1 MAGQAPESIHQAF
14 MAAFNAGD
22 AAGLLALYEPEA
34 SLMPAPGQVVTGR
47 AAIGEALGGFLA
59 LKGRMTIE
67 TVRVIEAG
75 DLALLHGAW
84 ILSGTGPDGSAIEM
98 AGRNAEVVRR
108 QADGS
113 WLFAIDNPFGD
124 A

>member
-1 MAGQAPESIHQAF
+1 MAVQRPEEIHEAF
-14 MAAFNAGD
+14 TTAFNAGD
-22 AAGLLALYEPEA
+22 AAALLALFEPDA
-34 SLMPAPGQVVTGR
+34 ALAPAPGQVVTGR
-47 AAIGEALGGFLA
+47 AAIGEVLAGFLA

-67 TVRVIEAG
+67 TVRVIRSG
-75 DLALLHGAW
+75 DVALLHGAW

-98 AGRNAEVVRR
+98 AGRNAEVARR

-113 WLFAIDNPFGD
+113 WQFVVDNPFGD

>member
-1 MAGQAPESIHQAF
+1 MAVQRPDEIHQAF

-22 AAGLLALYEPEA
+22 AAALLALYEPDA
-34 SLMPAPGQVVTGR
+34 SLTPAPGQVVTGR
-47 AAIGEALGGFLA
+47 AAIGEVLAGFLA

-84 ILSGTGPDGSAIEM
+84 ILSGTGADGSAIEL

-113 WLFAIDNPFGD
+113 WLFAVDNPFGD